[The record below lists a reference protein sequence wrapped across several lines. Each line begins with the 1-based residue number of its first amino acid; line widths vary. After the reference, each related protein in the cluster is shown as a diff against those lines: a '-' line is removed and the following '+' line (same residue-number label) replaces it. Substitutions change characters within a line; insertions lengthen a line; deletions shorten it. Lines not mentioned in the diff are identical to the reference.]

1 MIYARYAKKR
11 GLAKVTPLFIGV
23 LSRIVRRWNQTGQKF
38 AADPDITKTFLTKH
52 TTVLWILILLTYT
65 DVYQRLRQ
73 PDDSKNMLLKIS
85 RALYLPLISFAFVF
99 KVSFTAADSP
109 ELLEGIHL
117 LKTLAES
124 ISSISLILQARLIFA
139 GVGISLLLLIYH
151 KIQRT
156 PGYYRHGTTDY
167 IHGNLDSTH
176 IY

>member
-1 MIYARYAKKR
+1 M
-11 GLAKVTPLFIGV
+11 

-52 TTVLWILILLTYT
+52 ATVLWILILLTYT

-73 PDDSKNMLLKIS
+73 PDDAKDMMSKIS
-85 RALYLPLISFAFVF
+85 RALYLPLTSFAFVF

-109 ELLEGIHL
+109 ELLEGIQI

-124 ISSISLILQARLIFA
+124 INSISLILQARLIFA
-139 GVGISLLLLIYH
+139 GVGISFLLLIYH

-156 PGYYRHGTTDY
+156 PGYYRHGTTTSKQPIRHKY
-167 IHGNLDSTH
+167 ANPPSQI
-176 IY
+176 